1 MQLTEFENAIST
13 NDPEIAHMNE
23 DEMMIAHAR

>member
-13 NDPEIAHMNE
+13 NDPELVHMTE
-23 DEMMIAHAR
+23 EEMMIAHAR

>member
-1 MQLTEFENAIST
+1 MQLTEFENAIAVD
-13 NDPEIAHMNE
+13 DPEIAHMNE